1 MKSNAMITEK
11 VKIDSEVL
19 GITSAAGTTSLNY
32 DMQNYNRAAIVVNVQ
47 GNYTTAT
54 LDLMETSAA
63 TVAGSSAAGGSAGIV
78 IGGASTLVPVA
89 GGVRQMTLTM
99 GTASTTGQYFGLSLG
114 TVTKKF
120 TYSTSTGTTN
130 VSTNS
135 YFGSTVG
142 STVGTGVQ
150 LSMDSLKTA
159 INSTLAFGSGIVC
172 STLTTAGITLTA
184 ADDADGV
191 SLGLSATA
199 VMTAVVNQAVGAFNI
214 AADELASTANKR
226 YVGVKVST
234 AATSCDAAVTVLRTG
249 GRYNPPTFS
258 GKLST

>member
-1 MKSNAMITEK
+1 MKSNALITEK

-19 GITSAAGTTSLNY
+19 AISSAAGSTSLNY
-32 DMQNYNRAAIVVNVQ
+32 DMADYHRAAIAVNVQ
-47 GNYTTAT
+47 GNFTTAT
-54 LDLMETSAA
+54 LDLMQSSAA

-78 IGGASTLVPVA
+78 IGGASTLIPVA

-114 TVTKKF
+114 TVVKKF

-142 STVGTGVQ
+142 STVATGVQ
-150 LSMDSLKTA
+150 LSMDSLKAA
-159 INSTLAFGSGIVC
+159 INSTLAFGAAIVC
-172 STLTTAGITLTA
+172 STLSTAGITLTA
-184 ADDADGV
+184 ADAAAGA
-191 SLGLSATA
+191 SLGLSATG
-199 VMTAVVNQAVGAFNI
+199 VMTGVVNQAVGGFNI
-214 AADELASTANKR
+214 AADELTSTLNKR
-226 YVGVKVST
+226 YVGVKISSASTDCNCGVSII
-234 AATSCDAAVTVLRTG
+234 RTG